1 MMLLLQSGVA
11 IESNY
16 NGRRDVA
23 AFVQYATANIGEE
36 PTLRR

>member
-16 NGRRDVA
+16 NGSRDVA
-23 AFVQYATANIGEE
+23 ALVQYATANIGEE